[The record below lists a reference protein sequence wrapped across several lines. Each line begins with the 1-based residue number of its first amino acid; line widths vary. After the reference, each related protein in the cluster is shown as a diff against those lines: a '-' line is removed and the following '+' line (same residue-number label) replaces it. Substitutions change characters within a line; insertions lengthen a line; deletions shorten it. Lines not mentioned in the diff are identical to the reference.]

1 MLAVHRCSLRREEAC
16 FKLSGR
22 GIMLKGGSMEEVLV
36 SGLSRGE
43 LNTHVANGKIIRI
56 GSGIYTWR
64 EPTPMEVAR
73 ILHKRWPG
81 IMLAGSSAVQ
91 LYSKKAMTFPLKF
104 AYKHVV
110 SGSQWFE
117 AEPIYG

>member
-1 MLAVHRCSLRREEAC
+1 
-16 FKLSGR
+16 
-22 GIMLKGGSMEEVLV
+22 MEEVLV
-36 SGLSRGE
+36 SGQSRGE
-43 LNTHVANGKIIRI
+43 LQAHVAKRKIIRI
-56 GSGIYTWR
+56 GRGIYTWR

-73 ILHKRWPG
+73 ILQKRWPG
-81 IMLAGSSAVQ
+81 IMIAGNSAVQ
-91 LYSKKAMTFPLKF
+91 LYSKKEMTFPLKF

>member
-1 MLAVHRCSLRREEAC
+1 MLALHRCSLRREEAC

-22 GIMLKGGSMEEVLV
+22 GILLKGGSMEEVLV

-43 LNTHVANGKIIRI
+43 MHTHVAKGKIIRI
-56 GSGIYTWR
+56 GREIYTWR

-91 LYSKKAMTFPLKF
+91 LYSKNEMTFPLKF

>member
-1 MLAVHRCSLRREEAC
+1 
-16 FKLSGR
+16 
-22 GIMLKGGSMEEVLV
+22 MEEVLV

-43 LNTHVANGKIIRI
+43 LQTHVANGKIIRI
-56 GSGIYTWR
+56 GRGIYTWR

-91 LYSKKAMTFPLKF
+91 LYSKKEDDLSSEICLQACREWF
-104 AYKHVV
+104 AVV
-110 SGSQWFE
+110 
-117 AEPIYG
+117 